1 MGEFSS
7 SINVLVVG
15 GGPAGSTAAA
25 MLAKNGIDVVP
36 LEGTTGLTDVKDASG
51 GIGAVETGALMAEVG
66 VMRGTSAKFTTSY
79 MGGIDM
85 SPVWNIWRDPLGPDV
100 SMGDISIKAEP
111 RLGLYRNAT
120 ASLYGGSDGR

>member
-1 MGEFSS
+1 
-7 SINVLVVG
+7 
-15 GGPAGSTAAA
+15 
-25 MLAKNGIDVVP
+25 
-36 LEGTTGLTDVKDASG
+36 
-51 GIGAVETGALMAEVG
+51 
-66 VMRGTSAKFTTSY
+66 MRGTSATFTTSY

-85 SPVWNIWRDPLGPDV
+85 SPVWNIWSDPLGPDV